1 MKQTNY
7 EKEKAK
13 KILNELTKQQ
23 KNLFWLYID
32 TGNKE
37 LKNAFN
43 STIKAK
49 QKIQSY
55 INKNEKGEIK

>member
-23 KNLFWLYID
+23 RSLFWLYID

-37 LKNAFN
+37 LKNAL
-43 STIKAK
+43 T
-49 QKIQSY
+49 QR
-55 INKNEKGEIK
+55 